1 MPIMDTPIMGNNDPF
16 QKIQSVLKKLDTSDV
31 DAQFTNDDSMDKAI
45 DRDYIELVIDEF
57 AQATQNTTIF
67 NKWLQIDTKLEKAL
81 REFKA
86 DLKLLLSGLT
96 MMNNAQQSAG
106 VQMPLQPQM
115 PAQQQA
121 LPSQTMNQRPLPEP
135 QV

>member
-1 MPIMDTPIMGNNDPF
+1 MGNNDPF
-16 QKIQSVLKKLDTSDV
+16 QKIQAVLKKLDTSDV
-31 DAQFTNDDSMDKAI
+31 DAQFTSEDSMEKGI
-45 DRDYIELVIDEF
+45 DRNYIELVIDDF

-67 NKWLQIDTKLEKAL
+67 NKWLQIDTKLEKSL

-106 VQMPLQPQM
+106 VQMPLQQ
-115 PAQQQA
+115 PAMTQQA
-121 LPSQTMNQRPLPEP
+121 PSQAMNQRPLPEP
-135 QV
+135 QI

>member
-16 QKIQSVLKKLDTSDV
+16 QKIQAVLKKLDTSDV
-31 DAQFTNDDSMDKAI
+31 DAQFTSEDSMEKGI
-45 DRDYIELVIDEF
+45 DRNYIELVIDDF

-67 NKWLQIDTKLEKAL
+67 NKWLQIDTKLEKSL

-106 VQMPLQPQM
+106 VQMPLQQ
-115 PAQQQA
+115 PAMTQQA
-121 LPSQTMNQRPLPEP
+121 PSQAMNQRPLPEP
-135 QV
+135 QI

>member
-1 MPIMDTPIMGNNDPF
+1 MDTPIMGNNDPF
-16 QKIQSVLKKLDTSDV
+16 QKIQAVLKKLDTSDV
-31 DAQFTNDDSMDKAI
+31 DAQFTSEDSMEKGI
-45 DRDYIELVIDEF
+45 DRNYIELVIDDF

-67 NKWLQIDTKLEKAL
+67 NKWLQIDTKLEKSL

-106 VQMPLQPQM
+106 VQMPLQQ
-115 PAQQQA
+115 PAMTQQA
-121 LPSQTMNQRPLPEP
+121 PSQAMNQRPLPEP
-135 QV
+135 QI